1 MDVLVAG
8 NTGYLT
14 KDALLKAFPQDSVV
28 VLGKD
33 IVGSKEGHIKWFN
46 ESILSEKFDRLFMT
60 YGFEKVVFFS
70 KYLTREHQDKGELE
84 ELKKVLYMS
93 NHVNIKQF
101 VYITSD
107 ETLLDEENSTSIIYR
122 SAEELC
128 RYYCVNN
135 SIDFKI
141 LSIPYLISG
150 NYKDDFW
157 CRVFASLEKKEEVVI
172 RNSEEEIADYLD
184 INDLADFLLR
194 LFDSWDENQ
203 AKATVENIY
212 LRSGGSTDYKTVRN
226 LLLKHYPGADI
237 KFVEKALSASKVYG
251 PDKARNE
258 YGWFAKMDA
267 AAEIESYLESYR
279 KKYYKRPSFQ
289 EWLSKKIKLN
299 SRFMMFAELIGG
311 TILVELY
318 NIYASGS
325 VQFRMI
331 DIRLVFVVLMATVY
345 GTSIGMITS
354 FLMIASLVFAYYR
367 QGSNALLI
375 FYDPGNWIPFILLMV
390 TAAVCGYV
398 KQKNDEDVGFVKE
411 ENETI
416 SEENRFVSSLYNE
429 AMEYKNIYKQDLIG
443 SRDGFARIFEVVQ
456 RLSTTV
462 PEEIFAQS
470 IPVMEDV
477 LNNKSIAIYTINDKS
492 ARFARLN
499 VASESISSKL
509 RKSIN
514 LDEYRKVF
522 ETLQKNEVWF
532 NTDVE
537 EGFPSYIA
545 GIKSDNTITVLI
557 MIYHVEYAQIGTY
570 YTNLIRILA
579 GLMENFILKAWDY
592 QKAVAARIYIEGT
605 NLVKSDYFRQQ
616 LDIQKEMMKNKLT
629 SFRLFKIEREG
640 RTLIEIDD
648 MFRTKTRNNDIIG
661 IGDDDNIYILASG
674 VDEAS
679 ENIILSRFNAMGLTC
694 EIVGDMA

>member
-1 MDVLVAG
+1 M
-8 NTGYLT
+8 
-14 KDALLKAFPQDSVV
+14 
-28 VLGKD
+28 
-33 IVGSKEGHIKWFN
+33 
-46 ESILSEKFDRLFMT
+46 
-60 YGFEKVVFFS
+60 
-70 KYLTREHQDKGELE
+70 
-84 ELKKVLYMS
+84 
-93 NHVNIKQF
+93 
-101 VYITSD
+101 
-107 ETLLDEENSTSIIYR
+107 
-122 SAEELC
+122 
-128 RYYCVNN
+128 
-135 SIDFKI
+135 
-141 LSIPYLISG
+141 
-150 NYKDDFW
+150 
-157 CRVFASLEKKEEVVI
+157 VI

-212 LRSGGSTDYKTVRN
+212 LRSGCSTDYKTVRN

-258 YGWFAKMDA
+258 YGWFAKIDA

-398 KQKNDEDVGFVKE
+398 KQKKDEDVGFVKE

-499 VASESISSKL
+499 VASESISGKL

-616 LDIQKEMMKNKLT
+616 LGIQKEMMKNKLT

-661 IGDDDNIYILASG
+661 IGDDDNIYILDSG
-674 VDEAS
+674 VNEAS